1 MSLEIERKYL
11 VASSDWKIGLTEAD
25 SVFIQQAYLSIDPER
40 VVRVRIR
47 DNTAFITIKSLT
59 IGITRKEFE
68 YSIPVA
74 DAIEILELSK
84 SSVIVKRRYIINYKG
99 NNWEVDEFLG
109 RNEGL
114 VVAEIELESENQ
126 KFDIPPWLG
135 EEVSHDPKFSNLQ
148 LALNG

>member
-11 VASSDWKIGLTEAD
+11 VVNSDWKTGLTEAD
-25 SVFIQQAYLSIDPER
+25 SAFIQQAYLSIDPER

-47 DNTAFITIKSLT
+47 DNAAFITIKSLT

-84 SSVIVKRRYIINYKG
+84 SSVLVKRRYTINYKG
-99 NNWEVDEFLG
+99 DNWEVDEFLG
-109 RNEGL
+109 RNKGL
-114 VVAEIELESENQ
+114 VLAEIELENENQ
-126 KFDIPPWLG
+126 KFELPPWLG
-135 EEVSHDPKFSNLQ
+135 EEVSHDPKYSNLQ
-148 LALNG
+148 LALDG